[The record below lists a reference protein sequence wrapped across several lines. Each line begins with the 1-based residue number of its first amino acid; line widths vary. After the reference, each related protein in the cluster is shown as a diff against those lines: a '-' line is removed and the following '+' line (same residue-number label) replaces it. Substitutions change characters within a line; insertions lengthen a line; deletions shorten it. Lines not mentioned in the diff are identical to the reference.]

1 MFTTKCYIRKNTSE
15 LRKKLEEFGYK
26 NRHLSMSTNA
36 ENYPLLLVYHDGYY
50 QGVFGDECGLEF
62 YIDCGDNEELFLA
75 LAALRDDKPDYQWF
89 VWDDEGV
96 AYNKFKQYISGG
108 PWQEWWWFEVH
119 KATPKE
125 LIEYFKD

>member
-1 MFTTKCYIRKNTSE
+1 MFTTKCFIRKNTSE

-62 YIDCGDNEELFLA
+62 YIDCGENEDLFLA
-75 LAALRDDKPDYQWF
+75 LATLRDDKTPDYQWY
-89 VWDDEGV
+89 VWDDVEDKGE
-96 AYNKFKQYISGG
+96 KFKQYIPGE
-108 PWQEWWWFEVH
+108 PWPGWWWFEVH
-119 KATPKE
+119 KASVKE
-125 LIEYFKD
+125 LIEHFK